1 MTSSNET
8 LRGAVAAIAF
18 RPTDG
23 RPMQELAECNVVPG
37 RGLDCENR
45 PSGRREVT
53 LLSKQGWEQ
62 TCRRPDAALSWH
74 LRRANFLI
82 DGLDPGRLID
92 RELTIGPICIKIHG
106 ETRPC
111 GLMDE
116 QHAGLREALIPEC
129 RGGVHGQVLVGGTV
143 RVGDA
148 VCVHDARLM
157 A

>member
-1 MTSSNET
+1 MTNSQQPS
-8 LRGAVAAIAF
+8 GGVVASIAF

-23 RPMQELAECNVVPG
+23 EPMKELTECNVVPG

-53 LLSKQGWEQ
+53 LLSKQAWQQ
-62 TCRRPDAALSWH
+62 TCRRLDAALSWH

-82 DGLDPGRLID
+82 DGLDLGRLID
-92 RELTIGPICIKIHG
+92 RELTIGPIRIKIHG

-111 GLMDE
+111 GLMDK
-116 QHAGLREALIPEC
+116 QHAGLREALVPEC